1 LSFYAILAL
10 SALVAIC
17 VSFTAVVLL
26 FSSNLSH
33 YLYLYGNLDELLHSS
48 TGSYISYAM
57 AATTPVS
64 KYLNTSS
71 LSSSSSS
78 SISSPTS
85 NTTTTTTTTMM
96 ASIPNE
102 PPHVRL
108 VYDGKKYDS
117 MHPFIFYNGFTLK
130 KVKLPTTPDTPD
142 QTVLSI
148 KPGSKISFE
157 FDKDPKEVDAF
168 LIDYESDVNSIIPL
182 RKTGTNT
189 FDITGSQGTKNLE
202 VHAIFSKDYKD
213 QGEYTSNTAT
223 KSSATTSSGTTGSSG
238 ASDSIYASY
247 SSLVNVKPTGVE
259 NTKSVASLSSSSP
272 SSSCNALGSNSVFD
286 VSGVK
291 GSHGD
296 IGSGPTLGTDAV
308 NNYNKDNDIKTSK
321 NALPANVLDNNLN
334 TGWSV
339 KGKGSWIL
347 LDIGQQATAANKK
360 ATASSAVCNVEIS
373 FDKGDKV
380 INLFTIQ
387 TSSDGIHFSQPVFY
401 QNTGL
406 VPGKE
411 WYNANF
417 DDQAIKAR
425 YIKITLLG
433 NTQGDSYDVA
443 EVKVLGKK

>member
-1 LSFYAILAL
+1 
-10 SALVAIC
+10 
-17 VSFTAVVLL
+17 
-26 FSSNLSH
+26 
-33 YLYLYGNLDELLHSS
+33 
-48 TGSYISYAM
+48 
-57 AATTPVS
+57 
-64 KYLNTSS
+64 
-71 LSSSSSS
+71 
-78 SISSPTS
+78 
-85 NTTTTTTTTMM
+85 
-96 ASIPNE
+96 
-102 PPHVRL
+102 
-108 VYDGKKYDS
+108 
-117 MHPFIFYNGFTLK
+117 
-130 KVKLPTTPDTPD
+130 
-142 QTVLSI
+142 
-148 KPGSKISFE
+148 
-157 FDKDPKEVDAF
+157 
-168 LIDYESDVNSIIPL
+168 
-182 RKTGTNT
+182 
-189 FDITGSQGTKNLE
+189 
-202 VHAIFSKDYKD
+202 
-213 QGEYTSNTAT
+213 
-223 KSSATTSSGTTGSSG
+223 
-238 ASDSIYASY
+238 
-247 SSLVNVKPTGVE
+247 
-259 NTKSVASLSSSSP
+259 
-272 SSSCNALGSNSVFD
+272 LGSNSVFD

-360 ATASSAVCNVEIS
+360 ATAGATASSAVCNVEIS

-417 DDQAIKAR
+417 DDQVIKAR

-433 NTQGDSYDVA
+433 NTQGDSYDLA
-443 EVKVLGKK
+443 EIKVLGKK